1 MKPPQKAAEPAPASP
16 AAKVAPLAKPAPAT
30 ASGIPALNGIVPE
43 PSREKPRLK
52 VKDAMTYYLARSRDV
67 FTPRN
72 DYTLM
77 TRLMRGDAVTQI
89 ADDCGLSPKVIQERS
104 RDLIPVSLR
113 DRNGNLS
120 IEGAPIA
127 LEALRRVV
135 HGERP

>member
-1 MKPPQKAAEPAPASP
+1 
-16 AAKVAPLAKPAPAT
+16 
-30 ASGIPALNGIVPE
+30 
-43 PSREKPRLK
+43 
-52 VKDAMTYYLARSRDV
+52 MTYYLARSRDV

-77 TRLMRGDAVTQI
+77 TRLMRGDRVTQI
-89 ADDCGLSPKVIQERS
+89 ADDCGLPAKVLQDRS

-120 IEGAPIA
+120 IDGAPIA